1 VVEEVVCVSLSSKTS
16 LVRKKKKT
24 GNAMP
29 MLGIKG
35 GGGGRHGRGKRRRG
49 EAGEAGQEGHKK
61 QVQQEGGELA
71 AWLHGARARR
81 WREQCVSLSRRG
93 EE

>member
-49 EAGEAGQEGHKK
+49 EAGEAG
-61 QVQQEGGELA
+61 
-71 AWLHGARARR
+71 
-81 WREQCVSLSRRG
+81 
-93 EE
+93 